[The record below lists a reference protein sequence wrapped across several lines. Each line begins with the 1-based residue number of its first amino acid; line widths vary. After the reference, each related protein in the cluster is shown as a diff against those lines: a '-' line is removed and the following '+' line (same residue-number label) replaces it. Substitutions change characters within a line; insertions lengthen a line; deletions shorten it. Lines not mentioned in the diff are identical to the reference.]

1 MLPVQLVYLYIHSF
15 VLPIF
20 TGSKPQV
27 YISAD
32 PVNQLYGDKITL
44 TADVMPGLSVG
55 LYQWLKNNKNLSIEK
70 YPAYDGLGTNKL
82 TISPFIHAYEG
93 KYQCAVTFSGD
104 QVVKSNHIE
113 LVLGKFSVGTNTLP
127 LEELCSPSSYGS
139 GDRLLHVIKF
149 NNIIRMKIF

>member
-1 MLPVQLVYLYIHSF
+1 MHAPCSTCLPLYTLFCI
-15 VLPIF
+15 LPIF
-20 TGSKPQV
+20 AGSKPQV

-44 TADVMPGLSVG
+44 TADVVGLSVG

-70 YPAYDGLGTNKL
+70 YPACDGLGTNKL

-93 KYQCAVTFSGD
+93 KYQCAVTFSGG

-113 LVLGKFSVGTNTLP
+113 LVLGKFSVGT
-127 LEELCSPSSYGS
+127 
-139 GDRLLHVIKF
+139 I
-149 NNIIRMKIF
+149 